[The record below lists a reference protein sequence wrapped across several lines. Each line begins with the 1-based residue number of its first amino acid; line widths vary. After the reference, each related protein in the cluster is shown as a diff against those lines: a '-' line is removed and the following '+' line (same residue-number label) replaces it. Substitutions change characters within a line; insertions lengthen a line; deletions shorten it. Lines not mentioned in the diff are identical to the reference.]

1 MTELSRSLEDSSEK
15 VVLMTELSRS
25 LKDSSEKVVVKDSSM
40 WRLSRSQ

>member
-1 MTELSRSLEDSSEK
+1 MTELSRSLKDSSEK

-25 LKDSSEKVVVKDSSM
+25 LKDSSEKVVVKDSSK